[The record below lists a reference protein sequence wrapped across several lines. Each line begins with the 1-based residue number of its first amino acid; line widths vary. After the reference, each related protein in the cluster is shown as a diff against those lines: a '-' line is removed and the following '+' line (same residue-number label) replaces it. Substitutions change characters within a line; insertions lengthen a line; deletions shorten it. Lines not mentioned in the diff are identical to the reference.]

1 MGVGYRKLI
10 NICSLGEQQGPDALE
25 QQTEVIKQVYA
36 EFKELTVTNGF
47 TGQQAITARS
57 YEFLIDYDS
66 ELPLDYYGKLVE
78 YDNKQFMVKAIDRCH
93 RISTDN
99 KYSYRVQPAEDGNY
113 YRLLCESESYG

>member
-1 MGVGYRKLI
+1 MGVGYRKLV
-10 NICSLGEQQGPDALE
+10 NITRPTEQMGSDSLEPIV
-25 QQTEVIKQVYA
+25 EVTKQVYA
-36 EFKELTVTNGF
+36 ELKELSVSNGF
-47 TGQQAITARS
+47 TGQQAVTTRG

-66 ELPLDYYGKLVE
+66 TLSIDFGNGVE
-78 YDNKQFMVKAIDRCH
+78 YDNKQFVIKAIDRVH

>member
-1 MGVGYRKLI
+1 MGVGYRKLV
-10 NICSLGEQQGPDALE
+10 NITRPTEQMGSDSLEPIV
-25 QQTEVIKQVYA
+25 EVTKQVYA
-36 EFKELTVTNGF
+36 ELKELSVSNGF
-47 TGQQAITARS
+47 TGQQAVTNRG

-66 ELPLDYYGKLVE
+66 QLSIDFGNGVE
-78 YDNKQFMVKAIDRCH
+78 YDNKQFVIKAIDRCH